1 MSFSEVLYAFMAL
14 VLVLA
19 LFAVLALMARRMGFG
34 YPIAGR
40 NSKKRLS
47 VVEALPLDAKRRL
60 VLLKLDATE
69 HLVLV
74 GPSSELLIAGPIPA
88 APSNGPDNAPS
99 EPPAEEQR

>member
-1 MSFSEVLYAFMAL
+1 MSFSEVLYAFIAL
-14 VLVLA
+14 VFVLA

-34 YPIAGR
+34 FPVAAKGSR
-40 NSKKRLS
+40 KRLS

-74 GPSSELLIAGPIPA
+74 GPSSELLIAGSIPA
-88 APSNGPDNAPS
+88 APSNGPDNAPP
-99 EPPAEEQR
+99 EPVVDKI